1 MGRLIPLYLRNLQSK
16 MPMSIL
22 NLVISQQLYNK
33 NLNLCLRL
41 TFLNSLREEVLSQ
54 NKIFYQQDKE
64 LKKLFLT
71 KNVFKEKN
79 KGL

>member
-1 MGRLIPLYLRNLQSK
+1 
-16 MPMSIL
+16 MSIL

-41 TFLNSLREEVLSQ
+41 TFLNRLREEVLSQ

>member
-1 MGRLIPLYLRNLQSK
+1 

-22 NLVISQQLYNK
+22 NLVKSQQLYNK
-33 NLNLCLRL
+33 NLNLCLRH
-41 TFLNSLREEVLSQ
+41 TFLNRLREEVLSQ